1 MKRSPLVV
9 SLQHGG
15 SNDRDVV
22 SVERQLHIPVSSNSN
37 NSNKTNRW
45 KHVWMYLM
53 VLAVTGCLWIV
64 SITLYTILK
73 IYPEIGMVVQSQCKN
88 RYRDWDGKFW
98 KLQVGKNFVAARPR
112 PRYSYVK
119 ENVGTLSH
127 DRRRSLRG
135 ISDIT
140 MYSTPSSAAVAATAV
155 TNHNSENVR
164 PLILWG
170 THHKAGTFVAQ
181 KIFSLICAQMQWCCS
196 FHVTRESI
204 YAMKDALI
212 ADSVQVL
219 GHTQWIWHPR
229 ELGVPYKFIHFY
241 RHPLKKIISGYRYH
255 RDGAEVWTTKQK
267 QYGDICLG
275 SLPLFSTN
283 RRTNFSTA
291 ILASRNSN
299 NSRGGKGNIIV
310 NGLSSHSTPSQYRN
324 SIARSTVVDYC
335 RSIHLCETCCRREH
349 EAQTNMLFTNASHV
363 PSIGKPRSY
372 VVREEAEY
380 AFLCHNLGQL
390 VGTSSLVAALV
401 SRTVGEGLAVEA
413 ALEYYENLRMARVYN
428 ATINDPNTLHV
439 DVDELADNYSA
450 IMKRILHH
458 MQLSSDTSMPP
469 AMHDQMLED
478 LEFYNLETSWIYR
491 LGMNNLNH
499 IGYKRTNYQNALMT
513 WLKSNKEVMALYAP
527 ILELMP
533 MFNT

>member
-1 MKRSPLVV
+1 M
-9 SLQHGG
+9 
-15 SNDRDVV
+15 N
-22 SVERQLHIPVSSNSN
+22 
-37 NSNKTNRW
+37 NKTTRW
-45 KHVWMYLM
+45 KHVWIYM
-53 VLAVTGCLWIV
+53 VLLAVTGCLWIV
-64 SITLYTILK
+64 SMTLYAILK

-98 KLQVGKNFVAARPR
+98 KVQVGKNFVAARPR

-140 MYSTPSSAAVAATAV
+140 MYPTSSAAGST
-155 TNHNSENVR
+155 HGSETVR
-164 PLILWG
+164 PPLILWG

-204 YAMKDALI
+204 YAMKDALV
-212 ADSVQVL
+212 ADSVNVL

-241 RHPLKKIISGYRYH
+241 RHPFKKIISGYRYH

-267 QYGDICLG
+267 RYGDICSG
-275 SLPLFSTN
+275 SLPLFATN
-283 RRTNFSTA
+283 RKTRLSTVP
-291 ILASRNSN
+291 LASRNHSGNSN
-299 NSRGGKGNIIV
+299 SSGSVIGNTIIGGGWQ
-310 NGLSSHSTPSQYRN
+310 SSHLSQSNRSQFRT

-335 RSIHLCETCCRREH
+335 RSIPLCETCCRREH
-349 EAQTNMLFTNASHV
+349 EAQTDMLFTNASSSSHV
-363 PSIGKPRSY
+363 PSMGKPRSY
-372 VVREEAEY
+372 VVRDEAEY
-380 AFLCHNLGQL
+380 TFLCHNLGQL
-390 VGTSSLVAALV
+390 VGTSTLVAALV
-401 SRTVGEGLAVEA
+401 SRTVREGLAVEA

-428 ATINDPNTLHV
+428 ATVNDPNTLHV
-439 DVDELADNYSA
+439 DVDELADDYSA
-450 IMKRILHH
+450 TMKRILHH
-458 MQLSSDTSMPP
+458 MQLSSDTSMSR

-513 WLKSNKEVMALYAP
+513 WLNTNKEVMALYAP
-527 ILELMP
+527 ILEMMP
-533 MFNT
+533 KFNT